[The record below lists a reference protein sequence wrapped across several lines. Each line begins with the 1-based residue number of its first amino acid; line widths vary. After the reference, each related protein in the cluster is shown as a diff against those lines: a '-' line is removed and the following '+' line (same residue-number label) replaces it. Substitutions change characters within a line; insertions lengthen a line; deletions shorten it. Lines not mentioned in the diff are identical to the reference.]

1 MRFGIKTAPQL
12 CSWQELLEVWRA
24 ADEVPL
30 FESAWNFDHFYP
42 LLDPKDGPCMEA
54 WVTLSALAQA
64 TTRIRVGCM
73 VNGTP
78 YRHPAVLANMA
89 ASLDIVSSGR
99 LDLGLGAGW
108 HQPECDAYG
117 IELLPMKQRM
127 DRFEEYVPVVISLLE
142 NEYTDH
148 EGAYFQL
155 EKARC
160 EPVGPQR
167 PHPPIVIGGGG
178 EKRTLRVVARFADHW
193 NLPFATP
200 EIFRAKNDVLLK
212 HCADAGRDAS
222 EITRSVQIAMAA
234 DQPPEEAAATA
245 AALGEAGVDVV
256 IFTIR
261 TPYRASLVE
270 PLGRALEAL
279 G

>member
-1 MRFGIKTAPQL
+1 
-12 CSWQELLEVWRA
+12 
-24 ADEVPL
+24 
-30 FESAWNFDHFYP
+30 
-42 LLDPKDGPCMEA
+42 MEA

-148 EGAYFQL
+148 AGAYFQL
-155 EKARC
+155 QNARC